1 MMQQTGTSGK
11 RADQSRK
18 MQTIVEKIL
27 SRASGQAELVAGDYL
42 SCAVDLAMVH
52 DSSGPRRLGPKL
64 AELERQLFDPDRLAI
79 ITDHFVPAEDAA
91 SREIQKITAD
101 FAAAEGIRHF
111 YPEQGICHVVLPQ
124 KGLVR
129 PGMLIVGG
137 DSHSTTAGAF
147 GCYAFGIGATDMTGV
162 AATGKIWLK
171 VPQTR
176 LVTLTGQLADQVF
189 AKDIILALCGAH
201 GMDMADYQA
210 LEYAGPGVA
219 QLSMQERMTLT
230 NMAAELGA
238 QAGLIAPDAVTAD
251 WLAQH
256 APNRQLVDQQP
267 DSWWASAAGSHTGPS
282 FDLDLDDLAP
292 QAAAPHSPANAGPIT
307 EHDSPAFTIAYIGA
321 CTGAKLADLRAA
333 AKILQGR
340 KLASR
345 VRLLVAPA
353 SLQDQ
358 QAAEEEGLMQIFE
371 EAGAR
376 FLATACGMCAGYGAE
391 RLGPEDVCISSTAR
405 NFKGR
410 MGDPASQVWLAS
422 PASVAAAAVAGRL
435 ADPRE
440 MT

>member
-1 MMQQTGTSGK
+1 MRQESSPVK
-11 RADQSRK
+11 K

-27 SRASGQAELVAGDYL
+27 SRASGQSQLVAGDYL

-129 PGMLIVGG
+129 PGMLIAGG

-147 GCYAFGIGATDMTGV
+147 GCYAFGVGATDMTGV

-176 LVTLTGQLADQVF
+176 LVNLTGQLADQVF
-189 AKDIILALCGAH
+189 AKDIILALCGAY

-219 QLSMQERMTLT
+219 KLSMQERMTLT

-238 QAGLIAPDAVTAD
+238 QAGLIAPDAITAD
-251 WLAQH
+251 WLAVY
-256 APNRQLVDQQP
+256 APDRQLVDQQP
-267 DSWWASAAGSHTGPS
+267 DSYWASDADSHSGPS
-282 FDLDLDDLAP
+282 FSLDLDLLTP

-307 EHDSPAFTIAYIGA
+307 DHDSPDFTIAYIGA

-340 KLASR
+340 KLASSL
-345 VRLLVAPA
+345 RLLVAPA
-353 SLQDQ
+353 SLLDQ
-358 QAAEEEGLMQIFE
+358 QAAEEEGLTQIFE

-376 FLATACGMCAGYGAE
+376 FLATACGMCAGYGAD
-391 RLGPEDVCISSTAR
+391 RLGPQDVCISSTAR

-435 ADPRE
+435 VDPRE
-440 MT
+440 MA